1 MCVLQSLGGLAYQSL
16 YQRILSAASSAQAQ
30 VTCFAAAGTV
40 FIMGIP
46 SVVIGAVAASAGTH
60 DCKHLAVH
68 IWHTHKIQ
76 VRKHTPAVGP
86 ATVVKGMG

>member
-1 MCVLQSLGGLAYQSL
+1 MYMLQALGGLAYQAL

-40 FIMGIP
+40 FVMGIP

-60 DCKHLAVH
+60 ECKLIKLV
-68 IWHTHKIQ
+68 THFALRTIRIITSRIF
-76 VRKHTPAVGP
+76 V
-86 ATVVKGMG
+86 